1 MSPSSVLRAQ
11 KEYTLELGDKPLI
24 VKTGALATQANA
36 SVLCQIGD
44 TVAMSNVTVSA
55 KPRDGVDFLPLQVV
69 YQEKYYAGGKIA
81 GSRFRKREGRP
92 GDEYV
97 LLGRIVDRGLRP
109 MFPKHIRNDIQVF
122 CTILSYD
129 FENEHDVAAA
139 NAANLAV
146 ALSDCPADGP
156 LGSVRIGLINGE
168 LVLNPTREAFLKS
181 DLDLF
186 LTASLERVVM
196 IEAGANQVSEE
207 DILRAI
213 EFGKKWAQKIAK
225 FFADIQKEIGRTKF
239 VVEEP
244 FMNEEAYE
252 FLKKEVLPT
261 VNKAIKDKLAKLDRR
276 KIFNDL
282 MDQAAEKLTEKFA
295 SMDPKELEDLAAH
308 GKDLVDKII
317 KSEVRRLIL
326 EEGTRMSS
334 RKIEEIRALSA
345 MVDILPK
352 RVHGSAL
359 FQRGETQGL
368 TTCTLGSPGDKEL
381 HEGMEGEREDRYMHH
396 YNFPPFSVGETSNRL
411 MVGNREIGHG
421 NLALR
426 GLLPVLPKEED
437 FPYTIRTV
445 TEILESNGSS
455 SMAATC
461 GSTLALM
468 AAGVPITAPVSG
480 IALGL
485 VSDEEKGKYII
496 LSDLQDEEDFG
507 GDMDFKLTGTAKG
520 ITAIQMDIKIKGLP
534 DSVFKEALERSKKG
548 RAEILAVMLSA
559 ISEPRKELSPFAP
572 RIETV
577 QVHPDDIRLVIG
589 KGGETIQKITK
600 ETGVEIDIEDSG
612 LVFITSANG
621 EAMEKAKEWIQGIVA
636 KPEVG
641 KIYKAKIVR
650 IIPGVGAIAEF
661 LKGKDGMIHISE
673 LQWQRTENVED
684 VVNVG
689 DEVEV
694 KCVEYDAMEGKTRL
708 SLKQMT
714 PPPEGFVPPAP
725 RPGGFGGPRR
735 GGGGFGGP
743 RRGPPR
749 R

>member
-1 MSPSSVLRAQ
+1 MSSSLVLAPQ
-11 KEYTLELGDKPLI
+11 KEYTLELGDKKL
-24 VKTGALATQANA
+24 VLKTGALATQANA
-36 SVLCQIGD
+36 TVLCQMGD

-55 KPRDGVDFLPLQVV
+55 KARDGVDFLPLQVV

-92 GDEYV
+92 ADEYV

-129 FENEHDVAAA
+129 FENEHDVLAA

-186 LTASLERVVM
+186 LTASLERIVM

-207 DILRAI
+207 EILRAI

-225 FFADIQKEIGRTKF
+225 FFADIQKEIGRGKF
-239 VVEEP
+239 TVEEP
-244 FMNEEAYE
+244 FSHKEAYE
-252 FLKKEVLPT
+252 YLKKDILPT
-261 VNKAIKDKLAKLDRR
+261 VTKAIKDNLAKLDRR